1 MIEKTFSLLFYL
13 KPSKNEKD
21 GLKSIYMRITVESQR
36 FEMSTKLKCHPDKWS
51 AESHRVKGKTEEARM
66 INNYLDSLQLKVH
79 QSRKYLLDHD
89 LDVTLENIRNVLR
102 GKTEQNRMILEIFSE
117 HNEKM
122 EALVGKEFAEG
133 TLERYKTS
141 YEHTKAFIQWKYKVE
156 DIEIKKL
163 DYDFISD
170 YSFWLKS
177 VRGCGHNTTVKYLGN
192 FKKIVLGCI
201 KRGWLIRDPF
211 LGFKMVKK
219 EVPRDYLTSVELD
232 ALEGKYFEIERL
244 GQVRDIF
251 LFSCYTG
258 LAYIDLK
265 KLRRDQIFVGMD
277 KEKWIAT
284 NRQKT
289 ESSVR
294 IPLLPK
300 AQRLVDKYKDHP
312 KCETGGLV
320 LPVLSNQK
328 MNAYLKEIADLC
340 GIKKELTFHIAR
352 HTFATTVTLSNGVP
366 IETVSK
372 MLGHKSLKQTQ
383 HYAKIVDF
391 KVSEDMKLLK
401 SKLSK

>member
-1 MIEKTFSLLFYL
+1 MIEKTFSLLYYL
-13 KPSKNEKD
+13 KPSKNDKD
-21 GLKSIYMRITVESQR
+21 GLKSIYMRITVENQR
-36 FEMSTKLKCHPDKWS
+36 FEMSTKYKCHPDKWS
-51 AESHRVKGKTEEARM
+51 SQANRMKGKTEEARM
-66 INNYLDSLQLKVH
+66 INAYLDSLQLKVH
-79 QSRKYLLDHD
+79 QCRKYLLDHD

-122 EALVGKEFAEG
+122 AALVGKEFALG
-133 TLERYKTS
+133 TFIRYKTS
-141 YEHTKAFIQWKYKVE
+141 YDHTKAFIQWKYQVE
-156 DIEIKKL
+156 DLEIKKL

-177 VRGCGHNTTVKYLGN
+177 TKGCSQNTTTKYLSN
-192 FKKIVLGCI
+192 FKKIVSECI
-201 KRGWLIRDPF
+201 KKGWLIRDPF
-211 LGFKMVKK
+211 SGFKMIRK
-219 EVPRDYLTSVELD
+219 EVPRDYLTSEELD
-232 ALEGKYFEIERL
+232 VLEAKFFEIERL

-258 LAYIDLK
+258 LAYIDVK
-265 KLRRDQIFVGMD
+265 KLRRDQIYIGLD

-289 ESSVR
+289 DSSVR

-300 AQRLVDKYKDHP
+300 AQKLMEKYQDHP
-312 KCETGGLV
+312 KCESDGSV

-391 KVSEDMKLLK
+391 KVSEDMKMLR

>member
-1 MIEKTFSLLFYL
+1 MIEKTFSMLFYL
-13 KPSKNEKD
+13 KASRNDKD
-21 GLKSIYMRITVESQR
+21 GLRSIYMRITVESQR
-36 FEMSTKLKCHPDKWS
+36 FEMSTKYKCHPEKWS
-51 AESHRVKGKTEEARM
+51 PESHRAKGKSEEARL
-66 INNYLDSLQLKVH
+66 INGYLDSLQLKVH

-89 LDVTLENIRNVLR
+89 MDVNLDNIRNVLR
-102 GKTEQNRMILEIFSE
+102 GKTEQNRKILEIFAE

-133 TLERYKTS
+133 TLERYRTS
-141 YEHTKAFIQWKYKVE
+141 YEHTKAFIQWKYQLE
-156 DIEIKKL
+156 DLEIKKL

-177 VRGCGHNTTVKYLGN
+177 VRGCAHNTTVKYLGN

-211 LGFKMVKK
+211 VGFKMAKK
-219 EVPRDYLTSVELD
+219 EVPRDYLTFEELE
-232 ALEGKYFEIERL
+232 ALEAKYFEIERL

-258 LAYIDLK
+258 LAYIDVK
-265 KLRRDQIFVGMD
+265 KLKRNQIFVGVD
-277 KEKWIAT
+277 KEKWIVT

-289 ESSVR
+289 NSNVR
-294 IPLLPK
+294 IPLLPR
-300 AQRLVDKYKDHP
+300 AQNLISKYKNHP
-312 KCETGGLV
+312 KCEAEGLA

-328 MNAYLKEIADLC
+328 MNSYLKEIADLC

-391 KVSEDMKLLK
+391 KVSEDMKKLK
-401 SKLSK
+401 SKLK